1 MTKSN
6 PYWFFEKWGIN
17 EPTPLEVLEKKVKEL
32 EERVSVLEQEN
43 VGQTNALYECMNSI
57 EARIDILTAERLE
70 NFNLGGK

>member
-1 MTKSN
+1 MKQN
-6 PYWFFEKWGIN
+6 PYWFFQKWGIQ
-17 EPTPLEVLEKKVKEL
+17 EPTPLEVLEQKVKEL

-57 EARIDILTAERLE
+57 EARIDILTTERLE

>member
-1 MTKSN
+1 MN
-6 PYWFFEKWGIN
+6 PYWFFQKWGID
-17 EPTPLEVLEKKVKEL
+17 EPTPLEILSQKVKEL
-32 EERVSVLEQEN
+32 EDRVTLLEQEN

>member
-1 MTKSN
+1 VKQD